1 MLNISNEMVLLDPWK
16 NPSLAAMPPCKNSK
30 IFIAKNNKGELQ
42 IIGILIT
49 IVNKPNQN
57 SNHFLITI
65 VLCNENLKILD
76 FFEFFV
82 FFKMYFDHV
91 ADCILA

>member
-1 MLNISNEMVLLDPWK
+1 
-16 NPSLAAMPPCKNSK
+16 MPPCKNSK

-76 FFEFFV
+76 FFFNFGIFQTV
-82 FFKMYFDHV
+82 FWPGSRLYFGLKIFYDF
-91 ADCILA
+91 L